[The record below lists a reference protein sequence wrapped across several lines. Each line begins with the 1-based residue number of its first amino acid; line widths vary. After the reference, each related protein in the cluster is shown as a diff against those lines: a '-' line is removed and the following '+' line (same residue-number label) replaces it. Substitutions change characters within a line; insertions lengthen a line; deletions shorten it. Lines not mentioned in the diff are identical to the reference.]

1 MANVNDIPCGEMRK
15 ESWNNLSQGKWGKA
29 AVTTLVF
36 FLMSVVI
43 ESVSKFIPKVGS
55 LALFVVKP
63 VLTYGWLVEMIKLK
77 NGEEYSYVDFFKFGF
92 EKFGMVWK
100 VALRVVLKLIV
111 PIILIVI
118 GSILMSG
125 SIIIAVVAPAM
136 VKAPDSMQ
144 TIIMFLNF
152 IGLVLMI
159 AGAVISI
166 PILYKYR
173 LVNLEIY
180 NNPDA
185 EHSKDLVEKAGR
197 LMVGHRFK
205 FCLLEL
211 SFIGWALL
219 GCLGFYIPFLWL
231 SPFMEIAKLVF
242 YDKLVEG
249 SNDAITV
256 NSNPIV

>member
-36 FLMSVVI
+36 FLMVVVI
-43 ESVSKFIPKVGS
+43 ESVSKFIPIVGS
-55 LALFVVKP
+55 LALYVVTP

-100 VALRVVLKLIV
+100 VALRVALKLIV
-111 PIILIVI
+111 PSILIVI
-118 GSILMSG
+118 GLILMIL
-125 SIIIAVVAPAM
+125 SICVPVIGEAS
-136 VKAPDSMQ
+136 DSIQ
-144 TIIMFLNF
+144 TVNMFLSF
-152 IGLVLMI
+152 IGLALII
-159 AGAVISI
+159 AGTVISI
-166 PILYKYR
+166 PISYKYR

>member
-36 FLMSVVI
+36 FLMVVVI
-43 ESVSKFIPKVGS
+43 ESVSKFIPIVGS
-55 LALFVVKP
+55 LALYVVTP
-63 VLTYGWLVEMIKLK
+63 VLAYGWLVEMIKLK

-100 VALRVVLKLIV
+100 VALRVALKLIV
-111 PIILIVI
+111 PIILIAI
-118 GSILMSG
+118 GSILMMV
-125 SIIIAVVAPAM
+125 SISIPVIGEAS
-136 VKAPDSMQ
+136 DSIQ
-144 TIIMFLNF
+144 TVNMFLSF
-152 IGLVLMI
+152 IGLALII
-159 AGAVISI
+159 AGTVISI
-166 PILYKYR
+166 PISYKYR